1 MDGQACMRG
10 VGYAFRQLQDS
21 EPGKYIPKNIQQY
34 DEQFLAAV
42 LALFGQTL
50 QKNLTSVAIQGSPE
64 RSLFRTVIQTEN
76 GARFILEEI
85 ASQEVAKRQSIASN
99 LELLA
104 QKKLPVIPYV
114 DNTLKP
120 YAGKYWQLSP
130 YITGVPL
137 IRDTYW
143 QEEWRGQAVADFL
156 AELYREASVLKTSG
170 QVFSLRVYI
179 EELQETIAKARPD
192 LLIQLQPIL
201 DLLQERLFSVYESIP
216 LGFCHGD
223 PHPLNMLWG
232 ERQILA
238 VIDWEFSGIKPILYD
253 AALIIGCLGVEAPAA
268 SEGGFVRSFRL
279 RLQERQVFSE
289 ELLTILPVFVLAL
302 RFAWLSEWLRRNDE
316 EMLHFECAYMLQL
329 MQQI

>member
-10 VGYAFRQLQDS
+10 VGYAFRQLQAT

-34 DEQFLAAV
+34 DEQFLTAV

-64 RSLFRTVIQTEN
+64 RSLFRTVMQTQA

-85 ASQEVAKRQSIASN
+85 AAQEVAKRQTIASN
-99 LELLA
+99 LSILA
-104 QKKLPVIPYV
+104 QKNLPVIPYV
-114 DNTLKP
+114 DNTLKE
-120 YAGKYWQLSP
+120 YAGRYWQLSP
-130 YITGVPL
+130 YLNGEPL
-137 IRDTYW
+137 ARATYW

-156 AELYREASVLKTSG
+156 ADLYREASALQTSEP
-170 QVFSLRVYI
+170 VFSLRMYI
-179 EELQETIAKARPD
+179 EELQETITKARPE
-192 LLIQLQPIL
+192 LLTQLQPIL
-201 DLLQERLFSVYESIP
+201 AFLQKRLFSVYERIP

-232 ERQILA
+232 EQKILA
-238 VIDWEFSGIKPILYD
+238 VIDWEFSGIKPVLYD
-253 AALIIGCLGVEAPAA
+253 AALIIGCVGVESPTAG
-268 SEGGFVRSFRL
+268 EGGFIRAFRL
-279 RLQERQVFSE
+279 RLKERQVFSE
-289 ELLTILPVFVLAL
+289 EILNLLPIFVLAL